1 MHYMLNMKNMYWPYH
16 EKHKVTKMVHTL
28 NTNTTSGHKITK
40 FSNQIHFKRIH
51 SSNTFVHSC
60 TKSNQAFAW

>member
-40 FSNQIHFKRIH
+40 F
-51 SSNTFVHSC
+51 
-60 TKSNQAFAW
+60 